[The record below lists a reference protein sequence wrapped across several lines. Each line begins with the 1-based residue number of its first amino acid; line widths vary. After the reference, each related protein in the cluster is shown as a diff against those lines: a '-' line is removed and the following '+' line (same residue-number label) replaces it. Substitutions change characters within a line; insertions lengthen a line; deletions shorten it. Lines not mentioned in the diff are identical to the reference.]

1 MLRNSR
7 LFSTSAKDRLLNIQ
21 SALSDN
27 VLSGYNQLKGSLI
40 QAMAHRMNAKD
51 KAELIQYWGED
62 AKIIETSV
70 SKSAKST
77 ETPKI
82 AARVL
87 PTPKFDLDGPS
98 EESTLFHPVLGEK
111 LADLGYKTLY
121 LTNVRSLATA
131 PIWKKQRI
139 LRPERA
145 QLIANDKIKNNLG
158 SSLSGSIS
166 FFLDKKTKEFGII
179 DGQHRAGALMILAQK
194 GYWDEKARNI
204 LIEVFSTSSQVQV
217 GALFREIN
225 AAEPV
230 RLVDLLMQEEAPL
243 LSNETNSDT
252 STTRVMDNK
261 ANSKLSFEE
270 SASTASTLDTATD
283 SQSEPTSKADNK
295 SKSTVATKN
304 KEKGRAK
311 DELDTDLT
319 ESVLSQEALVA
330 VLDEAVDGLAAS
342 YPDMFKPSSRC
353 KPPHLNADVLR
364 DDLFQSEF
372 LSRHDVRSAE
382 DLRRLLD
389 SVNHALGQQHEQAA
403 QKPQDGVAG
412 LSKSAAAASKKAAE
426 YGFYLGLDKA
436 WMYLTHP
443 FPPAGKTVKA

>member
-1 MLRNSR
+1 MCNLCTTLRYSLLASVVFLPNISLRCDKDTMLRNSR

-77 ETPKI
+77 ETPKT

-194 GYWDEKARNI
+194 GMQTDDHAH
-204 LIEVFSTSSQVQV
+204 
-217 GALFREIN
+217 GAFY
-225 AAEPV
+225 
-230 RLVDLLMQEEAPL
+230 
-243 LSNETNSDT
+243 
-252 STTRVMDNK
+252 
-261 ANSKLSFEE
+261 
-270 SASTASTLDTATD
+270 TLT
-283 SQSEPTSKADNK
+283 
-295 SKSTVATKN
+295 
-304 KEKGRAK
+304 
-311 DELDTDLT
+311 
-319 ESVLSQEALVA
+319 
-330 VLDEAVDGLAAS
+330 
-342 YPDMFKPSSRC
+342 
-353 KPPHLNADVLR
+353 
-364 DDLFQSEF
+364 
-372 LSRHDVRSAE
+372 
-382 DLRRLLD
+382 
-389 SVNHALGQQHEQAA
+389 
-403 QKPQDGVAG
+403 
-412 LSKSAAAASKKAAE
+412 
-426 YGFYLGLDKA
+426 
-436 WMYLTHP
+436 
-443 FPPAGKTVKA
+443 